1 MAAQPY
7 RYPLLNWRTSS
18 ASGGTGECV
27 EVASSDSLV
36 LTRDS
41 RNRDGIVL
49 EFTPAQWQC
58 FMGRV
63 KDGEAFSS

>member
-1 MAAQPY
+1 MVAQPC
-7 RYPLLNWRTSS
+7 RCSSLNWRKSS
-18 ASGGTGECV
+18 VSGGTGECV
-27 EVASSDSLV
+27 EVASLGSLV

-49 EFTPAQWQC
+49 EFTSDQWLC

-63 KDGEAFSS
+63 KDAEVRSS